1 MYQIATGG
9 LEPDSIAYP
18 IRRIFR
24 GYKNVTFRMAK
35 MNALNTVENEI
46 ETSIGVFPFDYLIIA
61 TGSKLIILILK
72 SIPDAL
78 NLRSFIFQNLE
89 KSLISKSTNLL
100 KKY

>member
-24 GYKNVTFRMAK
+24 GYKNLTFRMAK
-35 MNALNTVENEI
+35 VNAVNTVENEI

-61 TGSKLIILILK
+61 TGSETNYFNFEAVK
-72 SIPDAL
+72 D
-78 NLRSFIFQNLE
+78 
-89 KSLISKSTNLL
+89 NLL
-100 KKY
+100 TLK